1 MSMIGG
7 SASVADDDPETETL
21 SGLAG
26 AIYTSLKASNA
37 AQYTF
42 AMQSFDDAIALPRSH
57 VPPAELEVMR
67 DKMRADKKQAS
78 VALKRLWAKQ
88 ANELGPPI
96 VAYLQAAARVPLANV
111 VATIDTSTS
120 TGRLPNPVTPGDPI
134 DAPSEAV
141 ELPVTGEAGAVEL
154 PLL

>member
-1 MSMIGG
+1 MSMTGG

-37 AQYTF
+37 ASYNA
-42 AMQSFDDAIALPRSH
+42 AMAAFDEAIAMARPH
-57 VPPAELEVMR
+57 MVPADLEAARV
-67 DKMRADKKQAS
+67 KMRADKKQAS

-96 VAYLQAAARVPLANV
+96 VAYIQANAVVSLANV
-111 VATIDTSTS
+111 KATVDTSTS
-120 TGRLPNPVTPGDPI
+120 VGKLPATLTPGDPI
-134 DAPSEAV
+134 DAPSENV
-141 ELPVTGEAGAVEL
+141 ELPVTGQDGATALGVQ
-154 PLL
+154 